1 VRTIIVP
8 AAAAL
13 AVLVLAGC
21 GSPPHYSL
29 PSTKAC
35 LQKAGL
41 AITPPTGDFVA
52 ESATVGSFRATFTGV
67 RIGNAVTILF
77 GRNAQEAKDSAL
89 GYIRF
94 HAKNVGVYDILFVD
108 KNVTMLWKEH
118 ASLADRA
125 TVTGCLK

>member
-1 VRTIIVP
+1 MRSLIAL
-8 AAAAL
+8 AAASL

-41 AITPPTGDFVA
+41 EITPPTADFVA
-52 ESATVGSFRATFTGV
+52 ESATVGSFRAHFAG
-67 RIGNAVTILF
+67 GKKANAVTILF

-94 HAKNVGVYDILFVD
+94 HARNVGVYDILFVD

-118 ASLADRA
+118 ASPADKA